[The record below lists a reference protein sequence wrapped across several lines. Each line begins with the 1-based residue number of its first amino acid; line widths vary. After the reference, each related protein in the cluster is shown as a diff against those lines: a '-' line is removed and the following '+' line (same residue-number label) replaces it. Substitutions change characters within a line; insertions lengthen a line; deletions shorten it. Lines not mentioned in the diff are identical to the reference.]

1 MSGKQ
6 WESQGCTPRN
16 TKLHKKKIKIDFS
29 HLDLVLL
36 LWCTVR
42 KCLYTIGSARTRTMT
57 LTSTT
62 IPIRGKVDAV
72 VGRRYEAI
80 CLNTLRHHPGLEI
93 EYSDFQ
99 GQEVGGREGDSQ
111 IELK

>member
-1 MSGKQ
+1 M
-6 WESQGCTPRN
+6 
-16 TKLHKKKIKIDFS
+16 LHKKKNQIDFS

-93 EYSDFQ
+93 EHSDFQ
-99 GQEVGGREGDSQ
+99 DQEGGGREGGFPT
-111 IELK
+111 LN